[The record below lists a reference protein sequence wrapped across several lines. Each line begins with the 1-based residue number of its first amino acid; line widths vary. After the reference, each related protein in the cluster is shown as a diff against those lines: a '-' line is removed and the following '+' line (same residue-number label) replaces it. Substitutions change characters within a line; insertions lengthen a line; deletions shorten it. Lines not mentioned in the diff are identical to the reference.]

1 MPDFIRNS
9 QVLKVV
15 TDAFLNK
22 QIDEETARTAFSE
35 LLRRDDL
42 MKHREIVLTRLKLIQ
57 AAAKSIGVELRGLD
71 ESVNKKGPD
80 Q

>member
-35 LLRRDDL
+35 LLRWDDL

-57 AAAKSIGVELRGLD
+57 AAAKNIGIELRGLD
-71 ESVNKKGPD
+71 EPVKKEPD